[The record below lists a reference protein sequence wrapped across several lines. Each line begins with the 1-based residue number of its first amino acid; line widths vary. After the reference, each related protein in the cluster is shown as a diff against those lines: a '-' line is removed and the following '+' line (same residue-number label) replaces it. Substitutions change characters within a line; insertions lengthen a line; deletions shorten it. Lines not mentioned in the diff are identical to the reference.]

1 MPDSVLDTL
10 ETQRS
15 ILFVHSNIHSVNIY
29 RVRIYC
35 APTTELSVWS
45 TTMSKTLTPAIYSLV
60 RQTDIKCTLSPTNT
74 HTNKMK

>member
-1 MPDSVLDTL
+1 MPDLVLDTL

-35 APTTELSVWS
+35 APSTELSVGS
-45 TTMSKTLTPAIYSLV
+45 TAMSKPLTPVIYSLD
-60 RQTDIKCTLSPTNT
+60 R
-74 HTNKMK
+74 H